1 MLRFTPCQRS
11 LITKVGPDD
20 TIHIGNRWAFPFVGG
35 ERLNHDPGT
44 ILKLVGLRIFE
55 FDPDNPVRLRLTA
68 TGLEIRR
75 RILAEDRPR
84 AVVEHRR

>member
-1 MLRFTPCQRS
+1 
-11 LITKVGPDD
+11 
-20 TIHIGNRWAFPFVGG
+20 
-35 ERLNHDPGT
+35 
-44 ILKLVGLRIFE
+44 LVGLRIFE